1 MLPVGKRPLSEAV
14 PQPDAQPEC
23 GRNEAE
29 PVEKRQK
36 GALAGWGGIEW
47 GGGMDDAS
55 DVPTWCLTVRKR
67 LHSDVEK
74 TGEGPQD
81 FEPSIKRARTVAP
94 RGWGGIEWGFGIND
108 VVSAPTWSMRRIW
121 TPKQLLALREAK
133 APLQVMTT
141 LPIDVESSISVG
153 CDVRLTENFHDF
165 GDAGGGPL
173 RPGEVGKVIADDGS
187 DEPYLVQTSQG
198 RMWWYRA
205 GALRLLRGMTR
216 TMAAVPFKVAAC
228 RSNICAC
235 QICPH
240 AWHIALNESDAFS
253 KYLGFRH
260 LGLLARTNKS
270 MNKILTVRQGTC
282 DPWRTCALASS
293 DERADGML
301 RVVARYGKTDLL
313 KDLLKEDRTSL
324 DARNDAFLSA
334 VDEGH
339 NESVQCLLKADV
351 DVNKPDRHGE
361 TPLLKAIE
369 RQDASLTYSLL
380 LANADVNDGRNSKR
394 APLLRATYSRNCQI
408 VDMLLQA
415 GASVNVTDKYGESG
429 ETAVIKALEI
439 QDVGI
444 LRMLLNANADVA
456 TMRNYTTPLHVA
468 AYHGNPRLVETLLAD
483 RDNSRALVN
492 AGDHKHTRPLEDAC
506 TGCDCHRWIEEDR
519 VRVVEILVAHGA
531 DAQHVWTYGGQ
542 RTRRLLLR
550 SMFSLHEAC
559 KKKDE
564 DTVQRLLLAERMTM
578 EQRLDF
584 CLPDAAYRPM
594 GLDVNCRDFEGN
606 TPLYLG
612 CRSGNRQIVRMV
624 SFPSSMPLGHI

>member
-55 DVPTWCLTVRKR
+55 AVPTWCLTVRKR
-67 LHSDVEK
+67 QHSDVEK

-81 FEPSIKRARTVAP
+81 SEPLIKRARTVAP

-173 RPGEVGKVIADDGS
+173 RPGEVGKVIQDDGS
-187 DEPYLVQTSQG
+187 SIPYQVQTSQG
-198 RMWWYRA
+198 RTFWYRA
-205 GALRLLRGMTR
+205 GALRGMTQ
-216 TMAAVPFKVAAC
+216 TTTAVPFKVAAC
-228 RSNICAC
+228 RSNVCSC
-235 QICPH
+235 QISPD
-240 AWHIALNESDAFS
+240 AWHIALIESDTFARF
-253 KYLGFRH
+253 LGFRH

-270 MNKILTVRQGTC
+270 MNKLLTFREGTF
-282 DPWRTCALASS
+282 DPWSTCALASS
-293 DERADGML
+293 DDGADGML
-301 RVVARYGKTDLL
+301 RVVAKYGKTDLL

-324 DARNDAFLSA
+324 NARNDAFLSA
-334 VDEGH
+334 VHKGH
-339 NESVQCLLKADV
+339 HESAQRC
-351 DVNKPDRHGE
+351 R
-361 TPLLKAIE
+361 
-369 RQDASLTYSLL
+369 
-380 LANADVNDGRNSKR
+380 
-394 APLLRATYSRNCQI
+394 I

-415 GASVNVTDKYGESG
+415 GADVNIKDKDGDFG
-429 ETAVIKALEI
+429 ETAVMKALEI

-550 SMFSLHEAC
+550 SMFPLHEAC
-559 KKKDE
+559 KEKDE

-594 GLDVNCRDFEGN
+594 GLDVNSKNFEGD

-624 SFPSSMPLGHI
+624 SHSFCRPLGHIRA